1 MKRGLLLN
9 LTGTGRD
16 VVPDSRRGRK
26 DVFFGASGVELFEGP
41 EMSRPVIVFFA
52 KAPRIPLLARSL
64 FTRCGQ
70 GDDFD
75 DLKKKPTT

>member
-16 VVPDSRRGRK
+16 AVPDWRGLEV
-26 DVFFGASGVELFEGP
+26 VFFGASGEGLFEGP
-41 EMSRPVIVFFA
+41 DMRRPVIVFFA

-64 FTRCGQ
+64 LTR
-70 GDDFD
+70 
-75 DLKKKPTT
+75 